1 MSATTPEGKVKAK
14 IDAILKPYK
23 ASGRLWYTKTAGSMF
38 GKNGVPDY
46 VCHLLAVRMP
56 PRSQEENEFPSY
68 ARTFFTIEAKAG
80 KGKASDLQEA
90 QMKDIRAA
98 GGVTLVINETNLQEL
113 QEFLS
118 AHS

>member
-1 MSATTPEGKVKAK
+1 MSTSTPEGKVKAK

-23 ASGRLWYTKTAGSMF
+23 VSGRLWYTKTAGSMF

-46 VCHLLAVRMP
+46 VCCLREDWPDYRRPISTH
-56 PRSQEENEFPSY
+56 
-68 ARTFFTIEAKAG
+68 FFTIEAKAG

-113 QEFLS
+113 QDFLS

>member
-1 MSATTPEGKVKAK
+1 MSATTPEAKVKAK

-23 ASGRLWYTKTAGSMF
+23 SSGRLWYTKTAGSMF

-46 VCHLLAVRMP
+46 VCCLRSSHLNSRGGFEH
-56 PRSQEENEFPSY
+56 R
-68 ARTFFTIEAKAG
+68 FFTIEAKAG

-113 QEFLS
+113 QDFLS

>member
-46 VCHLLAVRMP
+46 VCCIRTMQPIVTTEGFWSPIVGLA
-56 PRSQEENEFPSY
+56 
-68 ARTFFTIEAKAG
+68 FTIEAKAG
-80 KGKASDLQEA
+80 AGKPSALQEA
-90 QMKDIRAA
+90 QMAAIKKA
-98 GGVTLVINETNLQEL
+98 GGITLIINEKNLDVLEAWL
-113 QEFLS
+113 R

>member
-23 ASGRLWYTKTAGSMF
+23 TSGRLWYTKTAGSMF

-46 VCHLLAVRMP
+46 VCNLRDESAIIDP
-56 PRSQEENEFPSY
+56 GSY
-68 ARTFFTIEAKAG
+68 FFTIEAKAG
-80 KGKASDLQEA
+80 KGEPSDLQIA
-90 QMKDIRAA
+90 QMKDIERS
-98 GGVTLVINETNLQEL
+98 GGTALVINEKNLDVLEAWL
-113 QEFLS
+113 R

>member
-1 MSATTPEGKVKAK
+1 MSASTPEGKVKAK

-46 VCHLLAVRMP
+46 VCNLRKNGM
-56 PRSQEENEFPSY
+56 EFTPDSH
-68 ARTFFTIEAKAG
+68 FFTIEAKAG
-80 KGKASDLQEA
+80 AGKTSELQRA
-90 QMKDIRAA
+90 QMHDIVVS
-98 GGVTLVINETNLQEL
+98 GGTCLIINEKNLDVLEAWL
-113 QEFLS
+113 R

>member
-46 VCHLLAVRMP
+46 IGCCMTYWKERL
-56 PRSQEENEFPSY
+56 
-68 ARTFFTIEAKAG
+68 FFAIEAKAG
-80 KGKASDLQEA
+80 KGKPSDLQEA
-90 QMKDIRAA
+90 CMRDIEKA
-98 GGVTLVINETNLQEL
+98 GGICLVINETNLQEL
-113 QEFLS
+113 QDFLS
-118 AHS
+118 VNS